1 MHNYDARLKSIP
13 LFAGIYSAT
22 LRLSGATSQ
31 CLLTCCRCVTVFAY
45 VLQVRQRY
53 SEQYEY
59 DEISNLLG
67 MEKTSGMT
75 VKGKKDSILPSL

>member
-1 MHNYDARLKSIP
+1 M
-13 LFAGIYSAT
+13 FAD
-22 LRLSGATSQ
+22 
-31 CLLTCCRCVTVFAY
+31 